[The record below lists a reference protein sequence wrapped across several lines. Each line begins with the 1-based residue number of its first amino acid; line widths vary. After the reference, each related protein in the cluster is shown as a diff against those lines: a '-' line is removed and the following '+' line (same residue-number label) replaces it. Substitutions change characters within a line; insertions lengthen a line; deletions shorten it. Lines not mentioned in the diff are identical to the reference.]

1 MSSLYKEALADSNLL
16 KEMAKQAAQ
25 QEIIEKYSSEFKN
38 SLLQKLFENEDKSK
52 EDDIL
57 LDEEEDPS
65 NSSNQND
72 LNIEDFEQS
81 AQQDSLSPQMQ
92 NGIQGGKPDEI
103 TGDFNTSDPTETVK
117 KLPFAA
123 LDNKGLKES
132 ADSDEEIEIDLDGIT
147 PESENSLGNINQK
160 SENNIDISTSK
171 EVKDDI
177 KELEPEQNVEEPNIF
192 DERPDDKLNE
202 SITMSKDQFM
212 LYLEKD
218 LEQEERINLLESKI
232 TEIVEV
238 NKKQQHMLTIY
249 EKQLKNSNKKLEESI
264 KLEYKF
270 NILSDSSLSG
280 RQKKNLIEAID
291 KFNGDVKSIG
301 TLVESIK
308 SNNNKEVKNTT
319 LLEFNQKS
327 NSTNFFVTKP
337 QPIVESKESPDWVKV
352 RELAG
357 IKNKQ

>member
-38 SLLQKLFENEDKSK
+38 SLLKKLFENK
-52 EDDIL
+52 EENDEIL

-65 NSSNQND
+65 SSSNQND

-81 AQQDSLSPQMQ
+81 AQQDALSPQMQ
-92 NGIQGGKPDEI
+92 NGIEGGKPDEI

-123 LDNKGLKES
+123 LDDKGLKES
-132 ADSDEEIEIDLDGIT
+132 ANSDEEIEIDLDGIT

-160 SENNIDISTSK
+160 SENNIDISTSQ

-202 SITMSKDQFM
+202 SITMTKDQFM

-218 LEQEERINLLESKI
+218 LQQEERINLLESKI

-291 KFNGDVKSIG
+291 KFNGDVKSIA

-327 NSTNFFVTKP
+327 KSTNFFVTKS
-337 QPIVESKESPDWVKV
+337 QPIVESKETPGWSKV

-357 IKNKQ
+357 IKNK

>member
-291 KFNGDVKSIG
+291 KFNGDVKSIA

-319 LLEFNQKS
+319 LLELNQKPK
-327 NSTNFFVTKP
+327 STNFFVTKP